1 MGELNIEAFLTDV
14 SADAPCG
21 EDLQYDNAFIA
32 LEQKAKGTPEQQI
45 GDRIEPAQPP
55 NWKEVRQDALELLER
70 TRDLQV
76 ILYLIQALIHTD
88 GPTGLRDGLSLLEGV
103 VSKFWPHLYPLL
115 DPDDDNDPTQRVNI
129 LMGLCDFE
137 TIMRPVALAPLVE
150 SRALGRFS
158 LRDVQIATGKLPPP
172 GDGSAV
178 PDLATIKAAFMD
190 AEPDALESTRQ
201 AVASS
206 LDSLRAIEAF
216 VTDQVGVGAAPNFA
230 PLRDLLKEVQQV
242 FAEYAEAIGD
252 GVAQPVADSESESAS
267 VAVAKPGAGRPG
279 EIASRQDVIKTL
291 DLICDYY
298 ARCEPSS
305 PIPLLLKRAKRLV
318 FMDFIEIIKDLAPD
332 GLSQVEFIR
341 GQESSSED
349 SSY

>member
-1 MGELNIEAFLTDV
+1 MGELNIDVFLTEV
-14 SADAPCG
+14 SPDEPCG

-45 GDRIEPAQPP
+45 GNRIEPAQPP
-55 NWKEVRQDALELLER
+55 NWKEVRRDAIELLGR
-70 TRDLQV
+70 TRDLQL
-76 ILYLIQALIHTD
+76 ILYLIQALLHTD
-88 GPTGLRDGLSLLEGV
+88 GPSGLRDGLALLEGV
-103 VSKFWPHLYPLL
+103 IVKFWPHLYPLL
-115 DPDDDNDPTQRVNI
+115 DPEDDNDPTQRVNI

-137 TIMRPVALAPLVE
+137 MILRPVALAPLIE

-172 GDGSAV
+172 ADGSSA
-178 PDLATIKAAFMD
+178 PEIATIRAAFMD
-190 AEPDALESTRQ
+190 AEAETLKSTRE

-206 LDSLRAIEAF
+206 LESLKAIESF
-216 VTDQVGVGAAPNFA
+216 VTDQVGVGDAPNFG
-230 PLRDLLKEVQQV
+230 PLRDVLREVLHV
-242 FAEYAEAIGD
+242 FGEYSEEADTGS
-252 GVAQPVADSESESAS
+252 AQPETEGEAASAQDA
-267 VAVAKPGAGRPG
+267 AVKPSAVRPG
-279 EIASRQDVIKTL
+279 EIGNRQDVIKTL

-341 GQESSSED
+341 GQETSED
-349 SSY
+349 SQY

>member
-1 MGELNIEAFLTDV
+1 MSELDIVAFLTEV
-14 SADAPCG
+14 SPDAPCG

-55 NWKEVRQDALELLER
+55 NWKEVRRDAIDLLER
-70 TRDLQV
+70 TRDLQL
-76 ILYLIQALIHTD
+76 ILYLIQALVHTD
-88 GPTGLRDGLSLLEGV
+88 GQSGLRDGLALLEGV
-103 VSKFWPHLYPLL
+103 VCKFWPHLYPLL

-137 TIMRPVALAPLVE
+137 TILRPVALAPLVE

-172 GDGSAV
+172 SDGSSA
-178 PDLATIKAAFMD
+178 PELATIKAAFMD
-190 AEPDALESTRQ
+190 ADAETLKSTHQAVVSCLES
-201 AVASS
+201 
-206 LDSLRAIEAF
+206 LKAIEGF
-216 VTDQVGVGAAPNFA
+216 VTDQVGVGDAPNFT
-230 PLRDLLKEVQQV
+230 PLRDLLKEAQHVLGEYSEESSAGGGEPE
-242 FAEYAEAIGD
+242 AEGEA
-252 GVAQPVADSESESAS
+252 ESAHD
-267 VAVAKPGAGRPG
+267 AIAKPTAARLG
-279 EIASRQDVIKTL
+279 EIGSRQDVIKAL

-298 ARCEPSS
+298 TRCEPSS

-318 FMDFIEIIKDLAPD
+318 FMDFIEIIRDLAPD

-341 GQESSSED
+341 GQETSED
-349 SSY
+349 SQY

>member
-1 MGELNIEAFLTDV
+1 MGELDIEAFLTEI
-14 SADAPCG
+14 SPDAPCG

-32 LEQKAKGTPEQQI
+32 LENKAKGTPEQQI

-88 GPTGLRDGLSLLEGV
+88 GPNGLRDGLALLEGV
-103 VSKFWPHLYPLL
+103 VTKFWPHVYPLL

-137 TIMRPVALAPLVE
+137 TILRPVALVPLVE

-158 LRDVQIATGKLPPP
+158 LRDVQIASGKLPPP
-172 GDGSAV
+172 SSDESTA

-190 AEPDALESTRQ
+190 ADPDTLESTRQ
-201 AVASS
+201 AIASS
-206 LDSLRAIEAF
+206 LGSLSAIETF

-230 PLRDLLKEVQQV
+230 PLRTLLKEVQQ
-242 FAEYAEAIGD
+242 ALTEYAGVSGD
-252 GVAQPVADSESESAS
+252 DAAQPEVENESESTSAT
-267 VAVAKPGAGRPG
+267 VAKPSAGRPG
-279 EIASRQDVIKTL
+279 KSRAGRTWP
-291 DLICDYY
+291 
-298 ARCEPSS
+298 RCWT
-305 PIPLLLKRAKRLV
+305 
-318 FMDFIEIIKDLAPD
+318 
-332 GLSQVEFIR
+332 
-341 GQESSSED
+341 
-349 SSY
+349 

>member
-1 MGELNIEAFLTDV
+1 MSELDIEAFLTEV
-14 SADAPCG
+14 SPDAPCG

-55 NWKEVRQDALELLER
+55 NWKEVRRDAIELLGR
-70 TRDLQV
+70 TRDLQL
-76 ILYLIQALIHTD
+76 ILYLIQALVHTD
-88 GPTGLRDGLSLLEGV
+88 GQSGLRDGLALLEGTIG
-103 VSKFWPHLYPLL
+103 KFWPHLYPLL

-137 TIMRPVALAPLVE
+137 TILRPVALAPLIE

-158 LRDVQIATGKLPPP
+158 LRDVQIATGKLPPS
-172 GDGSAV
+172 GDGSSA
-178 PDLATIKAAFMD
+178 PELATIKAAFMD
-190 AEPDALESTRQ
+190 AGAETLESTRQ

-206 LDSLRAIEAF
+206 LESLKAIESF
-216 VTDQVGVGAAPNFA
+216 VTDQVGIGDAPNFT
-230 PLRDLLKEVQQV
+230 PLRDLLKEAQQV
-242 FAEYAEAIGD
+242 LGEYSEESGTG
-252 GVAQPVADSESESAS
+252 GVQ
-267 VAVAKPGAGRPG
+267 PGAEGEATSPHDVIVKPNAVRPG
-279 EIASRQDVIKTL
+279 EIGSRQDVIKTL

-318 FMDFIEIIKDLAPD
+318 FMDFIEIIRDLAPD

-341 GQESSSED
+341 GQETSED
-349 SSY
+349 SQY

>member
-1 MGELNIEAFLTDV
+1 MGELNVEAFLTEV
-14 SADAPCG
+14 SPDAPCG

-45 GDRIEPAQPP
+45 GDRIEPAQPS
-55 NWKEVRQDALELLER
+55 NWKEVRRDAIELLER

-76 ILYLIQALIHTD
+76 ILYLIQALVHTA
-88 GPTGLRDGLSLLEGV
+88 GHPGLRDGLALLEGI
-103 VSKFWPHLYPLL
+103 VSKFWPDLYPLL
-115 DPDDDNDPTQRVNI
+115 DPEDDNDPTQRVNI

-137 TIMRPVALAPLVE
+137 SVLRPVALAPLVE

-172 GDGSAV
+172 SDGSSS
-178 PDLATIKAAFMD
+178 PEIATINAAFMD
-190 AEPDALESTRQ
+190 ADPEVLASTREAVVSSLESIK
-201 AVASS
+201 
-206 LDSLRAIEAF
+206 AIESF
-216 VTDQVGVGAAPNFA
+216 VTDQVGVGDAPNLA
-230 PLRDLLKEVQQV
+230 PLRDLLKEAQHVLG
-242 FAEYAEAIGD
+242 EYAEEGGASD
-252 GVAQPVADSESESAS
+252 AQPESEGEGASAHDS
-267 VAVAKPGAGRPG
+267 AARPSAARPG
-279 EIASRQDVIKTL
+279 EIGSRQDVIKTL

-318 FMDFIEIIKDLAPD
+318 FMDFIEIVKDLAPD

-341 GQESSSED
+341 GRDQSED
-349 SSY
+349 GQY